1 MARFVALLRGINVSG
16 HRQIAMADLRRSLQ
30 AAGLRDARTY
40 LQSGNAVFE
49 ADEDDPEVVAAAIH
63 TRIAADVG
71 HQVEALVLPCAAVV
85 RIASSNPF
93 ASSPGADERWFHATF
108 LFHPA
113 SEAAF
118 AELRLPAGQGEL
130 AMLADGVVFLYL
142 PNGYGRTKLNNAYFE
157 RALGTPATTRNWR
170 TVLALAGL
178 CAPGDEGDGALRG
191 AAASPP
197 AADAPPPEA
206 AARRE
211 PRSPA

>member
-30 AAGLRDARTY
+30 AAGLHDVRTY
-40 LQSGNAVFE
+40 LQSGNTVFE
-49 ADEDDPEVVAAAIH
+49 AGGEDPQAIAGAIQAC
-63 TRIAADVG
+63 IAADFG
-71 HQVEALVLPCAAVV
+71 HQVGVIVLPCATMV

-93 ASSPGADERWFHATF
+93 VADPDLDDRWFHATF

-130 AMLADGVVFLYL
+130 AMLADSLVFVYL
-142 PNGYGRTKLNNAYFE
+142 PNGYGRTKLTNAYFE

-178 CAPGDEGDGALRG
+178 CAGDGEDDAPVHRG
-191 AAASPP
+191 DASPVASPP
-197 AADAPPPEA
+197 GPGSVA
-206 AARRE
+206 
-211 PRSPA
+211 

>member
-16 HRQIAMADLRRSLQ
+16 HRQIAMADLQRSLQ
-30 AAGLRDARTY
+30 AAGLRDVRTY

-63 TRIAADVG
+63 TRIAADFG
-71 HQVEALVLPCAAVV
+71 HQVEVLVLPCATVARV
-85 RIASSNPF
+85 ASSNPF
-93 ASSPGADERWFHATF
+93 ASSPDADERWLHATF
-108 LFHPA
+108 LLRPA

-118 AELRLPAGQGEL
+118 AELQLPAGQGEL
-130 AMLADGVVFLYL
+130 AVLADGVVFLHL

-170 TVLALAGL
+170 TVMALAVL
-178 CAPGDEGDGALRG
+178 CAGDGEGQAAVRG

-197 AADAPPPEA
+197 AADAPSPKA

-211 PRSPA
+211 PGSPA